1 MSNERVPKRSEVNS
15 SDMWNAPSVFPSDDD
30 WKAEIENIGD
40 SIGDIKKWQ
49 GKLSEGPRSLAQALD
64 EVFEFIRRL
73 FVIDMYASVVRS
85 VDTTNQ
91 DSAERSEVSSALVG
105 QVFSAVAFVEPELL
119 EIERSTLENW
129 MDQEPGLE
137 IYHHFLANLWRK
149 RVHVRSTEV
158 EELLGSVVDPF
169 NSVYG
174 NFSMLTDSDIQF
186 APAVDSQGNEYPITQ
201 GTVDQH
207 KHSPD
212 RELRKSSYENYHD
225 RYLEFKNTIASNL
238 SASLKQ
244 NVFLMRARNYES
256 SLGMALSTDNVPEQ
270 VFHNL
275 INVFLENIGVWRRYW
290 QVKKKALKVK
300 EMQSYD
306 IWAPL
311 TEQVYPVPYDMA
323 VEWIC
328 ESLRPLGDEYVSVMR
343 QGCSQDRWIDKYPNV
358 GKTAGAFSYGAQG
371 THPFIV
377 MSYTDDILSM
387 GTLAHELGHS
397 MHSYLSLENQPPVYG
412 EYSIFAAEVAS
423 NFHQAMVRAHFL
435 NDSTDPLLQIGLIEE
450 AMANFHRYFL
460 IMPTLARFELEIHER
475 VERGQGL
482 TADGMTDLLADLF
495 SEAYGDVM
503 ELDRQRVGIRWA
515 TFGHL
520 YSDYYVFQYATGIS
534 GAHALANRVLSGG
547 EAAAED
553 YLNFLRAGGSMYPL
567 DALKMAGVDLSKP
580 EPVETTFQILADL
593 IERLDQL
600 VN

>member
-1 MSNERVPKRSEVNS
+1 MSDKRVPNRSEINVR
-15 SDMWNAPSVFPSDDD
+15 DMWNAPSVFPSADD
-30 WKAEIENIGD
+30 WKAEVENLGELITV
-40 SIGDIKKWQ
+40 IRKRQ
-49 GKLSEGPRSLAQALD
+49 GKLNEGSLSLAKALD

-73 FVIDMYASVVRS
+73 EVVDMYASMDRS

-91 DSAERSEVSSALVG
+91 EAAERSEVASALVG
-105 QVFSAVAFVEPELL
+105 QALSAVAFVEPELL
-119 EIERSTLENW
+119 KIDREMLESW
-129 MDQEPGLE
+129 MDQEPALYV
-137 IYHHFLANLWRK
+137 YHHFLENLWRK
-149 RVHVRSTEV
+149 QTHVRSIEV

-169 NSVYG
+169 SSVSG
-174 NFSMLTDSDIQF
+174 NYSMLTDSDIQF
-186 APAVDSQGNEYPITQ
+186 EPATDAQGNEYPITQ
-201 GTVDQH
+201 GTVDEH

-212 RELRKSSYENYHD
+212 RELRRTSFENYHD
-225 RYLEFKNTIASNL
+225 RYLEFRNTIANNL
-238 SASLKQ
+238 GASLKQ
-244 NVFLMRARNYES
+244 NVFLMRARKYES
-256 SLGMALSTDNVPEQ
+256 TLGMALSGDNVPEK

-275 INVFLENIGVWRRYW
+275 IEVFRENIGVWGRYW
-290 QVKKKALKVK
+290 EVKKKALKLK
-300 EMQSYD
+300 EIHSYD

-311 TEQVYPVPYDMA
+311 TEKTYPVPYATA
-323 VEWIC
+323 VDWIC
-328 ESLRPLGDEYVSVMR
+328 ESLGPLGDDYVSIMR
-343 QGCSQDRWIDKYPNV
+343 QGSDQDRWIDKYPNI

-377 MSYTDDILSM
+377 MSYTNDVLSM

-397 MHSYLSLENQPPVYG
+397 MHSYLSWDTQPQVYG
-412 EYSIFAAEVAS
+412 DYSIFAAEVAS

-435 NDSTDPLLQIGLIEE
+435 NEDTDPLLQIGLIEE

-495 SEAYGDVM
+495 SEGYGGVM

-534 GAHALANRVLSGG
+534 GGHALADKVLSGG

-553 YLNFLRAGGSMYPL
+553 YLKFLRAGGSLYPL
-567 DALKMAGVDLSKP
+567 DALKMAGVDLSSP
-580 EPVETTFQILADL
+580 EPVERTFQILSDL